1 MRSPVPD
8 GPSPHL
14 SWAELACHDPA
25 RTPYPAE
32 WRLTRA
38 VELAEMFEAFRSWF
52 GGTPLVVLS
61 AYRTPAWNT
70 HVGGARRSQ
79 HVQGRALDLR
89 CPRMPINMHDA
100 ARMFAE
106 EYPHLVGGV
115 GLYPSFVH
123 FDTRETTRLVVWHGR
138 RPRADQE
145 AS

>member
-1 MRSPVPD
+1 
-8 GPSPHL
+8 
-14 SWAELACHDPA
+14 
-25 RTPYPAE
+25 
-32 WRLTRA
+32 
-38 VELAEMFEAFRSWF
+38 
-52 GGTPLVVLS
+52 
-61 AYRTPAWNT
+61 
-70 HVGGARRSQ
+70 
-79 HVQGRALDLR
+79 
-89 CPRMPINMHDA
+89 MHEA